1 MAGEL
6 LNMAYAWAAVV
17 LAVVGVVG
25 TVLFTDGPEN
35 DGTASGVTAIAVT
48 LFVVALVAS
57 MTL

>member
-1 MAGEL
+1 
-6 LNMAYAWAAVV
+6 MAYAWAAVV

-25 TVLFTDGPEN
+25 TMLFTDGPDN
-35 DGTASGVTAIAVT
+35 GGTASGVTAIAVA

>member
-25 TVLFTDGPEN
+25 TMLFTDGPDN
-35 DGTASGVTAIAVT
+35 GGTASGVTAIAVA

>member
-1 MAGEL
+1 
-6 LNMAYAWAAVV
+6 MAYAWAAVV

-35 DGTASGVTAIAVT
+35 DRTASGVTAIAVT
-48 LFVVALVAS
+48 VFVVALVAS